1 MSQIFLRSSIRSQLM
16 LGFAAMVVLIA
27 IVGGYGVSGL
37 QSAGQIVV
45 DTYDRPLMAINFTRA
60 ASFDFAEMRSLLLR
74 AGQDPDGALRH
85 MDRLAAFARDFAE
98 DMEVAEKRL
107 LTERE
112 RSLAHAIRAEVATW
126 NQRLLAGVPASTMPA
141 ELDALNEKI
150 LHEFDLLIEY
160 TAESSF
166 AERQRAVN
174 AIDTSR
180 LLAIA
185 ATGLALM
192 LALTTAMFLARH
204 IVRPLTAAAVI
215 AERIAGG
222 ELATPIPPSRP
233 DETGMLL
240 RSMEIM
246 QHSIRE
252 MMAREQEQKHSAQ
265 TRLVDALETAKEG
278 MVLLDRDDRTVIANS
293 QFARFFPALAPDLVP
308 GAPFPAVFEALAAQ
322 DPPSGAATSGEQYWH
337 QSTGSDGEIAYRD
350 GRWLRVSRTSTREG
364 GWFFLFTDVTEMKEY
379 EETLRLAKE
388 KAEVA
393 SEAQRRFFAN
403 MSHELR
409 TPLNAIIGFSEIMT
423 GELYGPLGDSRY
435 HQYAQDIMQ
444 SGGHLLSIINS
455 VLDLAKTQ
463 SETLTIQAEPVPLRE
478 VLSECGSMVRE
489 QCARARLALTIGGDP
504 AEIVVMGDFGRL
516 RQIFLNLLS
525 NAIKFSPEG
534 GSITVDIAQRNG
546 FVTVSVADT
555 GIGMR
560 PEDIPIALAP
570 FGQID
575 SRLARRYEGT
585 GLGLPLAK
593 AFIEAHQGRLEIES
607 AIGQG
612 TAVIVILP
620 IATAAQI
627 RLGSD
632 YLPVLS
638 VASAASA

>member
-27 IVGGYGVSGL
+27 IVGGYGLAGL
-37 QSAGQIVV
+37 QAAGQIVV

-60 ASFDFAEMRSLLLR
+60 ASYDFAEMRSLLLQ
-74 AGQDPDGALRH
+74 AGQDPAAASRH
-85 MDRLAAFARDFAE
+85 MDRLAAFARDFFE
-98 DMEVAEKRL
+98 DMEVAEQRL

-112 RSLAHAIRAEVATW
+112 RSLAHAIRAEVAAW
-126 NQRLLAGVPASTMPA
+126 NQRVLTGLPALTPA

-150 LHEFDLLIEY
+150 MHEFDLLIEY
-160 TAESSF
+160 TAGSSF
-166 AERQRAVN
+166 IERQRAVN
-174 AIDTSR
+174 AIGTSR
-180 LLAIA
+180 SLAIA
-185 ATGLALM
+185 ATGLALL
-192 LALTTAMFLARH
+192 LALTTALFLARR
-204 IVRPLTAAAVI
+204 IVRPLTAAVVI

-222 ELATPIPPSRP
+222 ELATPFPPSRG

-337 QSTGSDGEIAYRD
+337 QSTGSEGEIAYRD

-409 TPLNAIIGFSEIMT
+409 TPLNAIIGFSEIMS
-423 GELYGPLGDSRY
+423 GEMYGSLGDSRY

-593 AFIEAHQGRLEIES
+593 AFVEAHQGRLEIET

-612 TAVIVILP
+612 TVVAVILP

-627 RLGSD
+627 RRGPD

-638 VASAASA
+638 VASVASA

>member
-27 IVGGYGVSGL
+27 IVGGYGLAGL
-37 QSAGQIVV
+37 QAAGQIVV

-60 ASFDFAEMRSLLLR
+60 ASFDFAEMRSLLLQ
-74 AGQDPDGALRH
+74 AGQDPAAAPRH
-85 MDRLAAFARDFAE
+85 MERLAAFARDFRE
-98 DMEVAEKRL
+98 DMEVAEQRL

-112 RSLAHAIRAEVATW
+112 RSLAHAIRAEVAAW
-126 NQRLLAGVPASTMPA
+126 NQRVLTGVPALTPA

-150 LHEFDLLIEY
+150 MHEFDLLIEY
-160 TAESSF
+160 TAGSSF
-166 AERQRAVN
+166 IERQRAVN
-174 AIDTSR
+174 AIGTSR
-180 LLAIA
+180 SLAIA
-185 ATGLALM
+185 ATGLALL
-192 LALTTAMFLARH
+192 LALTTALFLARR
-204 IVRPLTAAAVI
+204 IVRPLTAAVVI

-222 ELATPIPPSRP
+222 ELATPIPPSRG

-337 QSTGSDGEIAYRD
+337 QSTGSEGEIAYRD

-409 TPLNAIIGFSEIMT
+409 TPLNAIIGFSEIMS
-423 GELYGPLGDSRY
+423 GEMYGSLGDSRY

-593 AFIEAHQGRLEIES
+593 AFVEAHQGRLEIET

-612 TAVIVILP
+612 TVVAVILP

-627 RLGSD
+627 RRGPD

-638 VASAASA
+638 VASVASA

>member
-27 IVGGYGVSGL
+27 IVGGYGLAGL
-37 QSAGQIVV
+37 QAAGQIVV

-60 ASFDFAEMRSLLLR
+60 ASYDFAEMRSLLLQ
-74 AGQDPDGALRH
+74 AGQDPAAASRH
-85 MDRLAAFARDFAE
+85 MDRLAAFARDFFE
-98 DMEVAEKRL
+98 DMEVAEQRL

-112 RSLAHAIRAEVATW
+112 RSLAHAIRAEVAAW
-126 NQRLLAGVPASTMPA
+126 NQRVLTGLPALTPA

-150 LHEFDLLIEY
+150 MHEFDLLIEY
-160 TAESSF
+160 TAGSSF
-166 AERQRAVN
+166 IERQRAVN
-174 AIDTSR
+174 AIGTSR
-180 LLAIA
+180 SLAIA
-185 ATGLALM
+185 ATGLALL
-192 LALTTAMFLARH
+192 LALTTALFLARR
-204 IVRPLTAAAVI
+204 IVRPLTAAVVI

-222 ELATPIPPSRP
+222 ELATPIPPSRG

-337 QSTGSDGEIAYRD
+337 QSTGSEGEIAYRD

-409 TPLNAIIGFSEIMT
+409 TPLNAIIGFSEIMS
-423 GELYGPLGDSRY
+423 GEMYGSLGDSRY

-593 AFIEAHQGRLEIES
+593 AFVEAHQGRLEIET

-612 TAVIVILP
+612 TVVAVILP

-627 RLGSD
+627 RRGPD

>member
-1 MSQIFLRSSIRSQLM
+1 MSQIFFRSSIRSQLM

-27 IVGGYGVSGL
+27 IVGGYGLAGL

-60 ASFDFAEMRSLLLR
+60 ASFDFAEMRSLLLQ
-74 AGQDPDGALRH
+74 AGQDPAAAPRH
-85 MDRLAAFARDFAE
+85 MERLAAYARDFRE
-98 DMEVAEKRL
+98 DMEVAEQRL

-112 RSLAHAIRAEVATW
+112 RSLAHAIRAEVETW
-126 NQRLLAGVPASTMPA
+126 NQRLLAGAPALAMAA

-150 LHEFDLLIEY
+150 MREFDLLIEY
-160 TAESSF
+160 TAGSSF
-166 AERQRAVN
+166 IERQRAVN
-174 AIDTSR
+174 AIATSR
-180 LLAIA
+180 SLAIA
-185 ATGLALM
+185 ATGLALL
-192 LALTTAMFLARH
+192 LALTTALFLARR
-204 IVRPLTAAAVI
+204 IVRPLTAAVVI

-222 ELATPIPPSRP
+222 ELATPFPPSRG

-240 RSMEIM
+240 RSMEMM

-278 MVLLDRDDRTVIANS
+278 MVLLDRDERMVIANS
-293 QFARFFPALAPDLVP
+293 QFARFFPAIAPTLVP
-308 GAPFPAVFEALAAQ
+308 GTSFPAVFESLAAQ
-322 DPPSGAATSGEQYWH
+322 EPPREFPALAGQHWHERAGGE
-337 QSTGSDGEIAYRD
+337 GEITYRD
-350 GRWLRVSRTSTREG
+350 GRWLRVSRTSTREA
-364 GWFFLFTDVTEMKEY
+364 GWFLLFTDVTEMKEY
-379 EETLRLAKE
+379 EETLRIAKQ
-388 KAEVA
+388 KAEAA

-423 GELYGPLGDSRY
+423 GELFGALGDPRY
-435 HQYAQDIMQ
+435 QQYAQDIMS

-463 SETLTIQAEPVPLRE
+463 SETLTIEAEPVPLHE
-478 VLSECGSMVRE
+478 VLSECGRMVRE
-489 QCARARLALTIGGDP
+489 QCARGRLVLTIGEDP
-504 AEIVVMGDFGRL
+504 DEIVVMGDFGRL

-534 GSITVDIAQRNG
+534 GSINVDIAPGTDG

-593 AFIEAHQGRLEIES
+593 AFIEAHQGRLEIETE
-607 AIGQG
+607 IGQG

-627 RLGSD
+627 RPNLD

-638 VASAASA
+638 AASA

>member
-27 IVGGYGVSGL
+27 IVGGYGLAGL
-37 QSAGQIVV
+37 QAAGQIVV

-60 ASFDFAEMRSLLLR
+60 ASYDFAEMRSLLLQ
-74 AGQDPDGALRH
+74 AGQDPAAASRH
-85 MDRLAAFARDFAE
+85 MDRLAAFARDFFE
-98 DMEVAEKRL
+98 DMEVAEQRL

-112 RSLAHAIRAEVATW
+112 RSLAHAIRAEVAAW
-126 NQRLLAGVPASTMPA
+126 NQRVLTGLPALTPA

-150 LHEFDLLIEY
+150 MHEFDLLIEY
-160 TAESSF
+160 TAGSSF
-166 AERQRAVN
+166 IERQRAVN
-174 AIDTSR
+174 AIGTSR
-180 LLAIA
+180 SLAIA
-185 ATGLALM
+185 ATGLALL
-192 LALTTAMFLARH
+192 LALTTALFLARR
-204 IVRPLTAAAVI
+204 IVRPLTAAVVI

-222 ELATPIPPSRP
+222 ELATPFPPSRG

-240 RSMEIM
+240 RSMEMM

-278 MVLLDRDDRTVIANS
+278 MVLLDRDERMVIANS
-293 QFARFFPALAPDLVP
+293 QFARFFPAIAPALVP

-337 QSTGSDGEIAYRD
+337 QSTGSEGEIAYRD

-409 TPLNAIIGFSEIMT
+409 TPLNAIIGFSEIMS
-423 GELYGPLGDSRY
+423 GELYGALGDPRY
-435 HQYAQDIMQ
+435 QQYAQDIMH
-444 SGGHLLSIINS
+444 SGGHLLAIINS

-463 SETLTIQAEPVPLRE
+463 SETLTIEAEPVPLRE
-478 VLSECGSMVRE
+478 VLSECGRMVRE
-489 QCARARLALTIGGDP
+489 QCARARLTLTIGEDP

-534 GSITVDIAQRNG
+534 GSLTVDIAPGTGG

-593 AFIEAHQGRLEIES
+593 AFIEAHQGRLEIET

-612 TAVIVILP
+612 TVVAVILP

-627 RLGSD
+627 RRGPD

-638 VASAASA
+638 VASVASA